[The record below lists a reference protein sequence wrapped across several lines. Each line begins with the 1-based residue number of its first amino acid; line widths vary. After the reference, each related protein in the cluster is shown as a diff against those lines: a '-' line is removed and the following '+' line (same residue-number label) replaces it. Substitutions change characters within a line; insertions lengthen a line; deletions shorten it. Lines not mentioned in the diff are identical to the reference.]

1 LMHNSFDWNLIH
13 LLPFSE
19 RKTLIVQWR
28 GGRWG
33 LEEVEV
39 GTLAHYNF

>member
-1 LMHNSFDWNLIH
+1 MLYHF
-13 LLPFSE
+13 PFSE

-39 GTLAHYNF
+39 GSLAHYIF